1 MGFFDTLSETLAS
14 TSKAVG
20 SKTKEAA
27 GAAKLSLQIS
37 QEEAKLKKAYE
48 ALGEAY
54 FKNHE
59 DDMPEQYAVYAA
71 DIRECAARL
80 ESLTKDKQILKN
92 QKRCTSCGAWI
103 PNEDRF
109 CGKCG
114 AENEILTKE
123 ADPEA
128 ADPEAADPETK
139 DPETE
144 GAGSETETV
153 SLEKVDGTEGVEP
166 EQTEGTGTE
175 ETAAGE
181 TK

>member
-1 MGFFDTLSETLAS
+1 MGFFDTLGETLAS
-14 TSKAVG
+14 TSKVVG
-20 SKTKEAA
+20 SKTKEMA
-27 GAAKLSLQIS
+27 GTTKLSLQIS

-59 DDMPEQYAVYAA
+59 NDMPEPYAVYAA

-92 QKRCTSCGAWI
+92 QKRCASCGAWM

-123 ADPEA
+123 TESGESEEA
-128 ADPEAADPETK
+128 ED
-139 DPETE
+139 
-144 GAGSETETV
+144 SEV
-153 SLEKVDGTEGVEP
+153 
-166 EQTEGTGTE
+166 
-175 ETAAGE
+175 
-181 TK
+181 